1 MMKLI
6 KNFDKK
12 REREKKNLQVK
23 KSQIKK
29 VTKCLRKLNKII
41 NMQDLSSS
49 EYFLDFPIQK
59 NDMNIFNILI
69 ILKNGFE
76 NLYYA

>member
-1 MMKLI
+1 M
-6 KNFDKK
+6 
-12 REREKKNLQVK
+12 K

-29 VTKCLRKLNKII
+29 VTKCLNKII